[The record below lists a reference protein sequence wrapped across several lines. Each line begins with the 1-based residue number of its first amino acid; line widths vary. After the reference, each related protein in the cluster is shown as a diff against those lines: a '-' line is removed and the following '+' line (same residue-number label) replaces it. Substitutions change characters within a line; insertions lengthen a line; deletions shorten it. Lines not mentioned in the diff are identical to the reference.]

1 MAGYINKNFSGNTLE
16 NTKALENYQDSINVN
31 VYTTPNQL
39 NEMASKYYSTLE
51 NYLNPSTEQLQ
62 MCQNISSLPIRPNGS
77 SGGPPGQANS
87 YSNCA
92 GDGYMDNLGYL
103 GQNAYPPVAYGDD
116 RSSEIS
122 NCAKN
127 LPMFAASTL
136 LPKPSTNADNIGLSQ
151 DAARA
156 LSAFTAL
163 SPVEQ
168 IGGITSIKTPYSKI
182 TDLRAIDPIGQGKMV
197 DVPFGAASAYGTT
210 PTFGNGNNGFFQYSL
225 PSASPGNS
233 RASCNF

>member
-1 MAGYINKNFSGNTLE
+1 MAGYIQKNFSGNTLE
-16 NTKALENYQDSINVN
+16 NTKALENYQDTINVN
-31 VYTTPNQL
+31 LYTTPNQL
-39 NEMASKYYSTLE
+39 NELAAKYYSTLE
-51 NYLNPSTEQLQ
+51 NYLNPTTEQLQ
-62 MCQNISSLPIRPNGS
+62 MCQNISSVPNRAGK
-77 SGGPPGQANS
+77 GLPGQSNT
-87 YSNCA
+87 YTNCA
-92 GDGYMDNLGYL
+92 GDGYIDNLGYL

-182 TDLRAIDPIGQGKMV
+182 TDLRAIDPIGQNNMV
-197 DVPFGAASAYGTT
+197 NVPFGASSAYGTT
-210 PTFGNGNNGFFQYSL
+210 TTYGSGNNGYFQFSL
-225 PSASPGNS
+225 PSTKSN
-233 RASCNF
+233 CKI